1 VWAAICPMCRV
12 FLVTE
17 LIEAGA
23 APGSG
28 VELSARELAEK
39 GPLVE
44 VACNL
49 LGPHLPG
56 SSAHDVV
63 QRVRALAAAVRR
75 SLRPFWRPF

>member
-44 VACNL
+44 VACR
-49 LGPHLPG
+49 GPPPTTSCSVCGHWR
-56 SSAHDVV
+56 
-63 QRVRALAAAVRR
+63 QRCGGRCVLFGGR
-75 SLRPFWRPF
+75 FD